1 MTHFFKNVIIN
12 YQMKEV
18 IKMLKKLFYGINTL
32 WLGWIAISFLE
43 IIAKNLGENPQYSF
57 WNLFNILINHF

>member
-1 MTHFFKNVIIN
+1 MN

-18 IKMLKKLFYGINTL
+18 IKMLKKLFFGINTL
-32 WLGWIAISFLE
+32 WLSWVAISYLE

-57 WNLFNILINHF
+57 WNLFNILVNYF